1 MTTSTTGLQRSTA
14 LVLFALAVG
23 GFAIGT
29 TEFATM
35 SLLPYFAPALGIDA
49 PTAGH
54 VISAYALG
62 VVVGAPLLAV
72 LGARLPRRTLLV
84 LLMALFAVGNGLSAL
99 APTYHWML
107 LFRFISGLPHGAYF
121 GIAALVAASIVPP
134 HRRTVAV
141 GRMFLGLTVATI
153 IGVPLANWLSQAVG
167 WRWSFALVAAL
178 GVLTMICVRL
188 LAPYS
193 PAEPDSSPLRELGAL
208 KRGQVWLTLGIGAIG
223 FGGLFAVYTYLADI
237 LGAVTHVSPSIVPLV
252 MAVFGFGMTL
262 GNLFEQVAQG
272 HTEAEHRH
280 HQRYDARRDVGDGA
294 KDVGQVGVHR
304 EQAAEADG
312 ADAQGQPDLPALERT
327 QLAQRAG
334 VRLGRRVGR
343 EQAHADHGQHAQC
356 RDQGEAP
363 APAHGLAQ
371 PVGQRH
377 ADDGGDGEAE
387 EHPPDCHGAPVRRHD
402 GGGDQRGDAEVG
414 AVGQAADEA
423 EQQHPVVG
431 RRQCAEAV
439 ADGEQRHQQ
448 YQQGTTWQARA
459 ENRQQRR
466 TDHHTQGVGA
476 DHVAGG
482 GGVDA
487 QRRGE
492 VGQQAH
498 GGEFGGADGEAADS
512 KGEKHQGRTALQS
525 GGGGRHWV
533 SLVFLRCAVAARLS
547 ARARSRQ

>member
-153 IGVPLANWLSQAVG
+153 IGVPVANWLSQAVG

-252 MAVFGFGMTL
+252 MAVFGIGMTL
-262 GNLFEQVAQG
+262 GNLFIPVLADRAVMPTAGGLLVWSAVVLAIFPFTAGNIWTISICVFFVGFGGALGTVLQTRLMDVA
-272 HTEAEHRH
+272 E
-280 HQRYDARRDVGDGA
+280 
-294 KDVGQVGVHR
+294 
-304 EQAAEADG
+304 
-312 ADAQGQPDLPALERT
+312 DAQGLAAALNHS
-327 QLAQRAG
+327 AFNFANA
-334 VRLGRRVGR
+334 LGPYLG
-343 EQAHADHGQHAQC
+343 
-356 RDQGEAP
+356 
-363 APAHGLAQ
+363 GLALAAGYGWTS
-371 PVGQRH
+371 PGWVGSLL
-377 ADDGGDGEAE
+377 AIGGFVLWSVSVASS
-387 EHPPDCHGAPVRRHD
+387 R
-402 GGGDQRGDAEVG
+402 
-414 AVGQAADEA
+414 AASRNA
-423 EQQHPVVG
+423 
-431 RRQCAEAV
+431 
-439 ADGEQRHQQ
+439 
-448 YQQGTTWQARA
+448 
-459 ENRQQRR
+459 
-466 TDHHTQGVGA
+466 
-476 DHVAGG
+476 
-482 GGVDA
+482 
-487 QRRGE
+487 
-492 VGQQAH
+492 
-498 GGEFGGADGEAADS
+498 
-512 KGEKHQGRTALQS
+512 TAS
-525 GGGGRHWV
+525 SEG
-533 SLVFLRCAVAARLS
+533 
-547 ARARSRQ
+547 